1 MKIRFRQLQAFHA
14 IVETGT
20 VTGAAG
26 LLGISQPGVSNLLSQ
41 LEDQAGLP
49 LFERLHGRLL
59 PTPEAELLFAE
70 VDTVMRG
77 MSKVTQTMVDLK
89 TRKLGQLQ
97 IASQHAMS
105 FGFMPRLIARFAAD
119 RPELNISFQS
129 QYSSK
134 VQEWVWN
141 GLFEIG
147 VCEMPLL
154 YDTLTVYPL
163 YVETMLALHKD
174 NPLARH
180 EVLTPE
186 LLAGEPFIVMGQD
199 HMTHRRLRE
208 AFQNAG
214 VPLRTRVHSHLFKNL
229 LSFVQEGMGV
239 ALGTT
244 GDGCRTLADQCRC
257 VGHRTDDGDAI
268 AEARFEGG
276 EPDTRSDRECTS
288 YARRCQRGA
297 DGRDDVGLD
306 GDQGVD
312 TVQWLRAAGEAGD
325 SGLQVG
331 PPVAVRLDDMQFSD
345 LRPTRRD
352 QATHQ
357 GLAHTASTDHL

>member
-59 PTPEAELLFAE
+59 PTPEAELLSAE

-180 EVLTPE
+180 EMLTPE

-239 ALGTT
+239 ALLDRFMLDYDMQ
-244 GDGCRTLADQCRC
+244 GDVITRPFRPTIMMDMC
-257 VGHRTDDGDAI
+257 VI
-268 AEARFEGG
+268 
-276 EPDTRSDRECTS
+276 TS
-288 YARRCQRGA
+288 KSRPMSQLGKEFLDLLLHELQHYTV
-297 DGRDDVGLD
+297 DGRPLPQAD
-306 GDQGVD
+306 
-312 TVQWLRAAGEAGD
+312 R
-325 SGLQVG
+325 
-331 PPVAVRLDDMQFSD
+331 
-345 LRPTRRD
+345 TRR
-352 QATHQ
+352 
-357 GLAHTASTDHL
+357 

>member
-1 MKIRFRQLQAFHA
+1 MKLRFRQLQAFHA

-41 LEDQAGLP
+41 LEDQAGMA

-105 FGFMPRLIARFAAD
+105 FGFMPRLIARFASD

-174 NPLARH
+174 NPLARY

-208 AFQNAG
+208 AFQDAG

-239 ALGTT
+239 ALL
-244 GDGCRTLADQCRC
+244 D
-257 VGHRTDDGDAI
+257 
-268 AEARFEGG
+268 RFMF
-276 EPDTRSDRECTS
+276 D
-288 YARRCQRGA
+288 Y
-297 DGRDDVGLD
+297 
-306 GDQGVD
+306 
-312 TVQWLRAAGEAGD
+312 
-325 SGLQVG
+325 
-331 PPVAVRLDDMQFSD
+331 DMQGDVITRPF
-345 LRPTRRD
+345 RPTIRMDMCVITSKSRPMSQLGKEFLDLLLGELQHYSVEGRPLVPAERKRR
-352 QATHQ
+352 
-357 GLAHTASTDHL
+357 

>member
-174 NPLARH
+174 NPLVRH

-239 ALGTT
+239 ALL
-244 GDGCRTLADQCRC
+244 D
-257 VGHRTDDGDAI
+257 
-268 AEARFEGG
+268 RFM
-276 EPDTRSDRECTS
+276 
-288 YARRCQRGA
+288 
-297 DGRDDVGLD
+297 LD
-306 GDQGVD
+306 Y
-312 TVQWLRAAGEAGD
+312 
-325 SGLQVG
+325 
-331 PPVAVRLDDMQFSD
+331 DMQGDVITRPF
-345 LRPTRRD
+345 RPTIMMDMCVITSKSRPMSQLGKEFLDLLLHELQHYTVDARPLRQADRTRR
-352 QATHQ
+352 
-357 GLAHTASTDHL
+357 

>member
-239 ALGTT
+239 ALLDRFMLDYDMQ
-244 GDGCRTLADQCRC
+244 GDVITRPFRPTIMMDMC
-257 VGHRTDDGDAI
+257 VI
-268 AEARFEGG
+268 
-276 EPDTRSDRECTS
+276 TS
-288 YARRCQRGA
+288 KSRPMSQLGKEFLDLLLHELQHYTV
-297 DGRDDVGLD
+297 DGRPLPQAD
-306 GDQGVD
+306 
-312 TVQWLRAAGEAGD
+312 R
-325 SGLQVG
+325 
-331 PPVAVRLDDMQFSD
+331 
-345 LRPTRRD
+345 TRR
-352 QATHQ
+352 
-357 GLAHTASTDHL
+357 

>member
-1 MKIRFRQLQAFHA
+1 
-14 IVETGT
+14 
-20 VTGAAG
+20 
-26 LLGISQPGVSNLLSQ
+26 
-41 LEDQAGLP
+41 
-49 LFERLHGRLL
+49 
-59 PTPEAELLFAE
+59 
-70 VDTVMRG
+70 
-77 MSKVTQTMVDLK
+77 
-89 TRKLGQLQ
+89 
-97 IASQHAMS
+97 MS

-239 ALGTT
+239 ALLDRFMLDYDMQGDYRVVRGATPDRAVRQDPRALVDDFIKAGRDLVDMGCDGITTTCGYLSLIQDQIKDALGVPVAASSLMQVPMVQALLPMGQKVGILTVSQAALTDSHLAAAGVPLDTPIVGT
-244 GDGCRTLADQCRC
+244 
-257 VGHRTDDGDAI
+257 
-268 AEARFEGG
+268 EGG
-276 EPDTRSDRECTS
+276 RAFYDGFLNNRVEIDITACRADLLDAANTLCRDHPEVCPSTRSR
-288 YARRCQRGA
+288 
-297 DGRDDVGLD
+297 V
-306 GDQGVD
+306 
-312 TVQWLRAAGEAGD
+312 
-325 SGLQVG
+325 
-331 PPVAVRLDDMQFSD
+331 F
-345 LRPTRRD
+345 
-352 QATHQ
+352 
-357 GLAHTASTDHL
+357 